1 MNGIGKYKMT
11 AKVIDGKSMAQNL
24 REELA
29 KRVNELNKKPH
40 LAVILVGNDE
50 ASIIYDRNK
59 KKAAEDIGMTCNI
72 HHLPEETTED
82 KIIEL
87 INNLNN
93 DSDVNGIIVQMPLP
107 KHLNA
112 DKIVEQIRTDKDVDG
127 FGFYNMGLLHSN
139 NKNAFVAATPQGVLY
154 MLQKT
159 LGDLSGLHA
168 VIIGRSNIVG
178 RPLASLLLN
187 NHCTVTV
194 AHSKTKNLPELT
206 KQADIVVAACGVAKM
221 VKKDWIKDGAT
232 VIDVGINRIDGK
244 LCGDVDFDEVKEVAG
259 FITPVPGGVGPM
271 TVAML
276 MNNTLLAYIK
286 QNTSL

>member
-1 MNGIGKYKMT
+1 MT

>member
-1 MNGIGKYKMT
+1 
-11 AKVIDGKSMAQNL
+11 
-24 REELA
+24 
-29 KRVNELNKKPH
+29 
-40 LAVILVGNDE
+40 
-50 ASIIYDRNK
+50 
-59 KKAAEDIGMTCNI
+59 
-72 HHLPEETTED
+72 
-82 KIIEL
+82 
-87 INNLNN
+87 
-93 DSDVNGIIVQMPLP
+93 
-107 KHLNA
+107 
-112 DKIVEQIRTDKDVDG
+112 
-127 FGFYNMGLLHSN
+127 MGLLHSN

-221 VKKDWIKDGAT
+221 VKKDWIKDEAT

>member
-1 MNGIGKYKMT
+1 MT
-11 AKVIDGKSMAQNL
+11 AKIIDGKSMAQNL
-24 REELA
+24 LEELA
-29 KRVNELNKKPH
+29 KRVKELNKQPH
-40 LAVILVGNDE
+40 LAVILAGNDE

-107 KHLNA
+107 KHLDA

-187 NHCTVTV
+187 NHCTVSV